1 MDKYETEGVCKM
13 AKRKIRISTDE
24 VLRKIC
30 KPVKEI
36 TPNILTLLDDMADT
50 MYEAQGVGLAAP
62 QVGIRKRV
70 FVVDIG
76 EGLFEFVNP
85 QIIKTSGT
93 QVGQEGCLSCPN
105 LWGMVE
111 RPSFVKVKAFDRYG
125 KEFEIEA
132 TDFFARAI
140 FHENDHLDGKLFKD
154 IAKELEKSE

>member
-1 MDKYETEGVCKM
+1 M
-13 AKRKIRISTDE
+13 AIRNIVKDGDE
-24 VLRKIC
+24 VLRKVC
-30 KPVKEI
+30 RPVEYFDDR
-36 TPNILTLLDDMADT
+36 LSTLLDDMADT

-154 IAKELEKSE
+154 IAKELARSE

>member
-1 MDKYETEGVCKM
+1 M
-13 AKRKIRISTDE
+13 AIRNIVKDGDE
-24 VLRKIC
+24 VLRKVC
-30 KPVKEI
+30 KTVE
-36 TPNILTLLDDMADT
+36 NFDDRLSTLLDDMADT

-154 IAKELEKSE
+154 IAKELARSE